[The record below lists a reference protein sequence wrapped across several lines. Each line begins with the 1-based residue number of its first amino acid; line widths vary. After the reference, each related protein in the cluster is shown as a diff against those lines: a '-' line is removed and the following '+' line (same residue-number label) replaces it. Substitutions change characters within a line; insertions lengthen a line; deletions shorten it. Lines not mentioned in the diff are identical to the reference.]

1 MAAVAE
7 AVPIGG
13 TAAHISDEQLRSI
26 RRRTAG
32 LLFTSQIFGSGG
44 TTAALTVA
52 TILAASILGSSTWA
66 GLPNSVRTLGAALF
80 AIPLSAFMV
89 RTGRRKG
96 LLLGYAVGTV
106 GGALCVI
113 SAVASNYPLLLI
125 GSAVF
130 GAGYAANLL
139 SRYASADV
147 TPASQ
152 RGKAISFVVW
162 GATLGAIL
170 GPGLVGPAGRW
181 AEDLGLPPLAGA
193 FGLAMATFGVAALLI
208 FVFLRPDPLH
218 VSRQIAAQTP
228 ARGDAAPPRSLTEL
242 LRIPGVQVAF
252 ITLMTSHMVMIGIM
266 SMTPVYLH
274 DHGHGLA
281 TVGFVI
287 SGHVTGMYVFSPVTG
302 WLSDKL
308 GRHTVIFLSALTFIV
323 AALLD
328 ALSPASSGLLV
339 GVGMFLIGLGW
350 NLGFVSGSALLTDSV
365 TIAER
370 PKVQG
375 AADMWMG
382 VAAALGSLA
391 SGPILETHGYGT
403 LNVWVAL
410 LVVFPLAAVFFR
422 QVRPQ
427 PIPVRS

>member
-1 MAAVAE
+1 MPACSPTHDGRFDALRLLSATVSLVAWPLGAGFALAMAAELAAGLAAPLAGALPAAELETPGAAALDGVDAGAAEGAAAPPQALSKRVAVKARARMRMRPRYAIPRRLVMRPGRDVTLRWFRMAAVAE

-80 AIPLSAFMV
+80 AIPLSTFMV

-152 RGKAISFVVW
+152 RG
-162 GATLGAIL
+162 
-170 GPGLVGPAGRW
+170 
-181 AEDLGLPPLAGA
+181 
-193 FGLAMATFGVAALLI
+193 
-208 FVFLRPDPLH
+208 
-218 VSRQIAAQTP
+218 
-228 ARGDAAPPRSLTEL
+228 
-242 LRIPGVQVAF
+242 
-252 ITLMTSHMVMIGIM
+252 
-266 SMTPVYLH
+266 
-274 DHGHGLA
+274 
-281 TVGFVI
+281 
-287 SGHVTGMYVFSPVTG
+287 
-302 WLSDKL
+302 
-308 GRHTVIFLSALTFIV
+308 
-323 AALLD
+323 
-328 ALSPASSGLLV
+328 
-339 GVGMFLIGLGW
+339 
-350 NLGFVSGSALLTDSV
+350 
-365 TIAER
+365 
-370 PKVQG
+370 
-375 AADMWMG
+375 
-382 VAAALGSLA
+382 
-391 SGPILETHGYGT
+391 
-403 LNVWVAL
+403 
-410 LVVFPLAAVFFR
+410 
-422 QVRPQ
+422 
-427 PIPVRS
+427 